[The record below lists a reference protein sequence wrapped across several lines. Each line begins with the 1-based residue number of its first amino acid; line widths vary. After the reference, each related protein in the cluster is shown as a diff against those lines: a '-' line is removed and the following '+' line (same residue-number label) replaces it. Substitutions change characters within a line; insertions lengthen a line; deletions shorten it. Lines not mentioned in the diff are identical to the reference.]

1 MAKEF
6 SRSRRVGEQ
15 MQRELSELI
24 QRELKDP
31 RVGMITVTGVEVSR
45 DMSHAKVFVTVLGG
59 ENSVEQ
65 SLATLGHAAGFL
77 RHELAH
83 RMKLRIIPELHF
95 FYDASIERGA
105 HLSALIDKAVGK
117 RGGGDQ
123 GDN

>member
-6 SRSRRVGEQ
+6 SRTRRVGEQ

-31 RVGMITVTGVEVSR
+31 RVGMITITGVEVSR

-59 ENSVEQ
+59 GEHSVEE

-77 RHELAH
+77 RHELGQ

-117 RGGGDQ
+117 RGGNQ

>member
-1 MAKEF
+1 VAKEF
-6 SRSRRVGEQ
+6 SRTRRVGEQ

-59 ENSVEQ
+59 EQHSVEE

-77 RHELAH
+77 RHELGQ

-95 FYDASIERGA
+95 FYDASVERGA

-117 RGGGDQ
+117 RGDQ

>member
-6 SRSRRVGEQ
+6 SRTRRVGEQ

-45 DMSHAKVFVTVLGG
+45 DMSHAKVFITVLGVDHPI
-59 ENSVEQ
+59 EET
-65 SLATLGHAAGFL
+65 LATLKHAAGFL
-77 RHELAH
+77 RHELGQ

-95 FYDASIERGA
+95 FYDASVERGA

-117 RGGGDQ
+117 RGDQ
-123 GDN
+123 DND

>member
-6 SRSRRVGEQ
+6 SRTRRVGEQ

-59 ENSVEQ
+59 QQSVEQ
-65 SLATLGHAAGFL
+65 SLAALGHAAGFL
-77 RHELAH
+77 RHELGQ

-95 FYDASIERGA
+95 FYDASVERGA

-117 RGGGDQ
+117 RGGNQ

>member
-1 MAKEF
+1 VAKEF
-6 SRSRRVGEQ
+6 SRTRRVGEQ

-31 RVGMITVTGVEVSR
+31 RVGMITITGVEVSR
-45 DMSHAKVFVTVLGG
+45 DMSHAKVYVTVLGG
-59 ENSVEQ
+59 EHSLEET
-65 SLATLGHAAGFL
+65 LATLKHAAGFL
-77 RHELAH
+77 RHELGH

-117 RGGGDQ
+117 RGGDQ